1 MRYLKSW
8 LLIVGAFS
16 AIGCGGSNDTTIVDP
31 DLGGLC
37 EPAAEQS
44 NGLRCEYGVDTTC
57 RSVHGYDCRCVCT
70 GYWECD
76 LVKVVCDGDLG
87 KTD

>member
-1 MRYLKSW
+1 MRSIKSW
-8 LLIVGAFS
+8 LCIVGALC
-16 AIGCGGSNDTTIVDP
+16 AIGCGGSNEKTVVDP

-44 NGLRCEYGVDTTC
+44 NGLRCRYGVDTTC
-57 RSVHGYDCRCVCT
+57 RGAFGEDCQCVCT

-76 LVKVVCDGDLG
+76 QVKAICDADLG